1 MMYLFLTLEFLHIF
15 ESQKNSIPDQSIALA
30 CSLAFIKYPL
40 DYLKSKSKEWIQ
52 SKALRSGNYVSSTYF
67 REVYK
72 EEQQTKSVLFKISK
86 FVTTRKDTLS

>member
-1 MMYLFLTLEFLHIF
+1 MKAKKIAA
-15 ESQKNSIPDQSIALA
+15 QSIALA
-30 CSLAFIKYPL
+30 CCLAFIKYPL

-72 EEQQTKSVLFKISK
+72 EEHQTKSVLLTILK
-86 FVTTRKDTLS
+86 FVTARKNTLG